1 MNRDDIYNAYKGNL
15 KWLKDRTLVLMKHG
29 SHAYGTNGPT
39 SDVDIKGIAIQ
50 PKEFD
55 FGFTDSFEQADKGF
69 DPYDCCVY
77 ELRKFMKLASDCNP
91 NVIELVWI
99 TDLIYVTKSWEKI
112 HAARELFLSQ
122 NAKHR
127 FSGYAMAQL
136 KRIKTHRDWLIN
148 PPKGEPT
155 REEFDLPKFRNLS
168 IDQRQAAESQIQKQ
182 IEAWRLDLASVD
194 DALRIALL
202 NSYEDA
208 LEEISGFSNTS
219 IWTAAGRKL
228 GFDDNFLEYLD
239 KERGY
244 RGAHQRWKQYQEW
257 QRTRNVVRHELEE
270 KFGYDTKHG
279 MHLVR
284 LMRMAKEILSGR
296 GVIVKRPDA
305 DELKAIRNGAWPID
319 QMLEYAEKMKAEVES
334 MQSVLPKTPNR
345 AALNKLCID
354 VVESWY
360 LGTENC

>member
-1 MNRDDIYNAYKGNL
+1 MTILHQTIYGAYTGNL
-15 KWLKDRTLVLMKHG
+15 DWLKDRTLVLMKHG
-29 SHAYGTNGPT
+29 SMAYGTNTPT
-39 SDVDIKGIAIQ
+39 SDIDIKGVAVQ
-50 PKEFD
+50 PRSYD
-55 FGFTDSFEQADKGF
+55 FGFTDTFEQADKGF
-69 DPYDCCVY
+69 GEFDCCVY
-77 ELRKFMKLASDCNP
+77 ELRKFMKLAADCNP

-99 TDLIYVTKSWEKI
+99 NDWIYVTKAWEKLYN
-112 HAARELFLSQ
+112 ARELFLSQ

-136 KRIKTHRDWLIN
+136 KRIRTHRDWLVN

-155 REEFDLPKFRNLS
+155 REEFDLPKFRSLS
-168 IDQRQAAESQIQKQ
+168 VDQRRAAESQIQKQ

-194 DALRIALL
+194 DGLRIALL

-208 LEEISGFSNTS
+208 LEEISGFSSTS
-219 IWTAAGRKL
+219 VWTAAGRKL

-244 RGAHQRWKQYQEW
+244 RGAHQRFLQYQEW
-257 QRTRNVVRHELEE
+257 QKTRNVVRHELEE

-284 LMRMAKEILSGR
+284 LMRMAKEILEGK

-305 DELKAIRNGAWPID
+305 EELKAIRNGAWPID
-319 QMLEYAEKMKAEVES
+319 QMLEYADREKKEIDTMAS
-334 MQSVLPKTPNR
+334 ALPKTPNR
-345 AALNKLCID
+345 AALNKLCIEI
-354 VVESWY
+354 VEEM
-360 LGTENC
+360 L